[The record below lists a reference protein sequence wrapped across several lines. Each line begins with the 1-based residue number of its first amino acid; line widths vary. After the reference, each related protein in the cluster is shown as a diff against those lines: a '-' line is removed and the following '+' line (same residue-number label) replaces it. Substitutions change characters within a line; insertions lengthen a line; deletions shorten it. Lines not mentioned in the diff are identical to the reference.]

1 MSTALER
8 TKVLRQ
14 CLTPFLLW
22 ACGHCTMVKGFNFE
36 GSPSFCSQG
45 AESQSSKEGRR
56 LSPNF
61 AAGVWSFE
69 APGLEWRLEV
79 EENIRA
85 PSGGAGPTVFLGPGV
100 RSQSGDFCHWTI
112 KRLQEHYLIFFIIP
126 VRVSARKLEPLTAQN
141 RSNFLPVLSQ
151 PCIEQLPVRR
161 LAFSKSSPEDP
172 KSLRKLGH
180 IVLQTIANLTF
191 GEFKFGHRKILD
203 FLQTSQDPQC

>member
-1 MSTALER
+1 MQAEVHQITCCHDQEEDEEDFSEALDG
-8 TKVLRQ
+8 LD
-14 CLTPFLLW
+14 
-22 ACGHCTMVKGFNFE
+22 GFDGLAGLGGGALDF
-36 GSPSFCSQG
+36 Q
-45 AESQSSKEGRR
+45 AESLFSTPASACWYMR
-56 LSPNF
+56 
-61 AAGVWSFE
+61 W
-69 APGLEWRLEV
+69 
-79 EENIRA
+79 
-85 PSGGAGPTVFLGPGV
+85 
-100 RSQSGDFCHWTI
+100 I
-112 KRLQEHYLIFFIIP
+112 KIVYYHDHVYVYTIP

-180 IVLQTIANLTF
+180 IVWQTIANLTF